1 MYSPSVCHIAFR
13 VCCIVWQQLLAYDPK
28 ARISAKRALKHPY
41 FDDLD
46 KAALV

>member
-1 MYSPSVCHIAFR
+1 MRPVAFR
-13 VCCIVWQQLLAYDPK
+13 AGSFRCQQLLAYDPK

-46 KAALV
+46 KAGLV